1 MEDPTVPPPVI
12 EAESVVEPLPWEEPS
27 TPLVQGLFETVKLF
41 ALEPQQAFSRLTP
54 VGIGRPFFY
63 ALLMA
68 WIEVVAGFAYWFIF
82 QAPFFLASVPE
93 LEEAFAGAAIGA
105 SMMALIALGVF
116 IMMPVF
122 LAIGLLIHTCIT
134 HLMMLILG
142 EGKNG
147 FETTFRVLCYSH
159 TADLAN
165 VVPLCGGIIS
175 LVWFIVLQ
183 IMGLAEAHRCSHGK
197 AALAVFLPI
206 LLCCACTVVLL
217 SMGIGAGILGALAEQ

>member
-1 MEDPTVPPPVI
+1 MEDPSVPPPVI
-12 EAESVVEPLPWEEPS
+12 EAESVAEPLPWEEAS
-27 TPLVQGLFETVKLF
+27 TPFVQGLFETVKLF
-41 ALEPQQAFSRLTP
+41 TLEPQQAFSRLTP

-68 WIEVVAGFAYWFIF
+68 WIEAAAGFAYVFVF
-82 QAPFFLASVPE
+82 QAPFFLASIPE

-105 SMMALIALGVF
+105 SMMALIALGIF
-116 IMMPVF
+116 LLMPVF
-122 LAIGLLIHTCIT
+122 LAIGLLIHTCIL
-134 HLMMLILG
+134 HLMLLILG

-206 LLCCACTVVLL
+206 LLCCACMVALL
-217 SMGIGAGILGALAEQ
+217 SMGIGAAILGALAEQ

>member
-1 MEDPTVPPPVI
+1 MEDPSVPPPTI
-12 EAESVVEPLPWEEPS
+12 EAGSAVAPLPWEEAS
-27 TPLVQGLFETVKLF
+27 TPFVQGLFETVKLF
-41 ALEPQQAFSRLTP
+41 TLEPQQAFNRLTQ

-93 LEEAFAGAAIGA
+93 LEDAFAGAAIGA
-105 SMMALIALGVF
+105 SMMALIFVGIFLL
-116 IMMPVF
+116 MPVF
-122 LAIGLLIHTCIT
+122 LAIGLLIHTCIL
-134 HLMMLILG
+134 HLMLLILG
-142 EGKNG
+142 EGKKG

-165 VVPLCGGIIS
+165 VVPLCGGVIS

-206 LLCCACTVVLL
+206 LLCCACMVALISV
-217 SMGIGAGILGALAEQ
+217 GIGAGILGALAEQ